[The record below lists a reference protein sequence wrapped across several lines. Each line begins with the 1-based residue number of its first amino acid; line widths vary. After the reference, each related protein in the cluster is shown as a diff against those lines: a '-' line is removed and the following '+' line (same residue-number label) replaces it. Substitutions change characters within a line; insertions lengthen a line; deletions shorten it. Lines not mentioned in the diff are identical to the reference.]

1 MEEILQEITP
11 EQFALLSQNTGV
23 TEEEMEQD
31 DQADSDDSEVQNG

>member
-23 TEEEMEQD
+23 SEEEMEQAVED
-31 DQADSDDSEVQNG
+31 NSEVQNG

>member
-31 DQADSDDSEVQNG
+31 NQADSDDSEVQNG

>member
-23 TEEEMEQD
+23 TQEEMEQA
-31 DQADSDDSEVQNG
+31 DQAIADNSEVQNG